1 MQLCFCFHHSVDCT
15 LNMLTFFVSLSKDTV
30 RTIQSIP
37 LLRVVVGTHIEKEKK
52 NKVQLVLKLGIL
64 TEALC

>member
-1 MQLCFCFHHSVDCT
+1 M
-15 LNMLTFFVSLSKDTV
+15 

-37 LLRVVVGTHIEKEKK
+37 LLRVVVGTHNEKEKK